1 MSDTK
6 KMDTALSSKQQVED
20 ASRASRQ
27 SRPDSHQVDAR
38 RDGVAALPHDGAAPV
53 EGVDELVGSMVHAV
67 SNALNSIMSA
77 SQLANLLMTQ
87 RRIGE
92 ARISLDRLEEECL
105 RAARLLRDGRN
116 LVVLKAPE
124 STTGVELSTLLG
136 VCAAA
141 CTDLGNVTV
150 HCDRDMPRVRGQADA
165 LKRLFVEIMDNAFQF
180 GAQNMV
186 ITASVEAGGES
197 ALIEFKDDGPGV
209 AIHPTALFEP
219 FVSSEPTEH
228 CGLGLA
234 FAGKIAAAYGGAIG
248 AGESVD
254 GAVFWVQLPFVSTH

>member
-1 MSDTK
+1 MSDAMKTG
-6 KMDTALSSKQQVED
+6 TASLAQPQASKAGRENPPSGAD
-20 ASRASRQ
+20 ESRNASHV
-27 SRPDSHQVDAR
+27 P
-38 RDGVAALPHDGAAPV
+38 PHDGAAPV
-53 EGVDELVGSMVHAV
+53 ESVDELVGSMVHAV

-124 STTGVELSTLLG
+124 STTGVDLFTLLG

-141 CTDLGNVTV
+141 CTDLGNVSV
-150 HCDRDMPRVRGQADA
+150 DCDQDMPRVRGQADA

-186 ITASVEAGGES
+186 ITVRVDEGDEGV
-197 ALIEFKDDGPGV
+197 LIEFKDDGPGV
-209 AIHPTALFEP
+209 AIHPTVLFEP

-248 AGESVD
+248 AGESSN
-254 GAVFWVQLPFVSTH
+254 GAVFWVQLPFVARKDA